1 MRASYP
7 FVNKPLRLMSTVLM
21 SIVLLAQ
28 HLIGKVSNEYP
39 SVFLLGFD
47 TFSCQ
52 VPSGTAL
59 YLDIKSYS
67 QKVISCRFIGQ
78 YIDLCVVSKNQILWE
93 IYELRTLAI
102 RMRKVALRFNSL
114 FIRAYSTFLVCRIT
128 LLIRI

>member
-1 MRASYP
+1 
-7 FVNKPLRLMSTVLM
+7 MSTVLM

-39 SVFLLGFD
+39 SVFLLAFD

-78 YIDLCVVSKNQILWE
+78 YIDLCVVSKNQILW
-93 IYELRTLAI
+93 RF
-102 RMRKVALRFNSL
+102 MSSAL
-114 FIRAYSTFLVCRIT
+114 
-128 LLIRI
+128 LLSE